1 MTYQLGIDVGTTTVV
16 AAVSHADGP
25 GESEVVPL
33 GAGGATVPSALHIAR
48 DGGVTV
54 GDGALRLAGIAPG
67 RVVRALPRR
76 IGDPA
81 PVTLGGR
88 TWTAEDLYARLVRW
102 VVDRVAEHESGPAAQ
117 ITLTHPAPW
126 ATSPL
131 ERLAGALAGGDVKAT
146 LLAEPLAVAQA
157 ARADGGPGDTIAV
170 YDLGGGRF
178 DAAVVRRDPAGFAML
193 GRPEGLADVGGLD
206 LDHLVWQHVRAGLP
220 EGTVPDAR
228 VRRACLKAKETLS
241 AKAEAVVRV
250 RQGELRGDAR
260 LDRGTFEG
268 LVAAHVD
275 RTVDVLRRVVSSA
288 GLAPE
293 QLTAVLLVGGSAR
306 IPLVARTVS
315 AKLGRAV
322 TVLDDPAW
330 VARGAALT
338 APPVVDVADEAA
350 DEAATVLFRLP
361 ARTRTAV
368 PEVVTAGPD
377 RGPATPAA
385 VAPSDV
391 ERAAEQ
397 VRPVEPSPVAVA
409 GPMPVV

>member
-1 MTYQLGIDVGTTTVV
+1 MTYQLGLHVGTTTVV

-25 GESEVVPL
+25 GEAEVVPL
-33 GAGGATVPSALHIAR
+33 GAGGATVPSALHLAR

-54 GDGALRLAGIAPG
+54 GDGALRLAGIDPG

-88 TWTAEDLYARLVRW
+88 AWTAEDLYARLVRW
-102 VVDRVAEHESGPAAQ
+102 VVDRVAEHESGPAAR

-126 ATSPL
+126 AMSTL
-131 ERLAGALAGGDVKAT
+131 ERLAAALAGVDVTAT

-157 ARADGGPGDTIAV
+157 GRADGGPGDTIAV
-170 YDLGGGRF
+170 YDLGGGRV
-178 DAAVVRRDPAGFAML
+178 AARAVRRAAAGFGVL

-206 LDHLVWQHVRAGLP
+206 LDHVVWQHVRAGLP

-268 LVAAHVD
+268 LVAAPLHPTAD
-275 RTVDVLRRVVSSA
+275 GLPRVVSSA
-288 GLAPE
+288 GGAP
-293 QLTAVLLVGGSAR
+293 GGGAG
-306 IPLVARTVS
+306 
-315 AKLGRAV
+315 GRV
-322 TVLDDPAW
+322 RW
-330 VARGAALT
+330 RG
-338 APPVVDVADEAA
+338 
-350 DEAATVLFRLP
+350 
-361 ARTRTAV
+361 
-368 PEVVTAGPD
+368 G
-377 RGPATPAA
+377 G
-385 VAPSDV
+385 
-391 ERAAEQ
+391 
-397 VRPVEPSPVAVA
+397 
-409 GPMPVV
+409 G